1 MKQVFWKSGQ
11 RVIKQVLDWF
21 QSGADQSVMERR
33 ADLTDYGIVK
43 NLLNEFDIIV
53 GTNNTPSTPSITIR
67 TGVAYDVNGERIYVP
82 DETTSWDSSAPS
94 HTTDDGSGTL
104 VSTPRSTGSLN
115 VTLTTNTNN
124 YIWIDYLQTTDDSV
138 FTLHKLFN
146 TKIFYKRTDGYK
158 ISVTTVNTPPSVSSL
173 KLGNVDLTGGG
184 VVSVSTIAKSGR
196 VLGGISH
203 YRVKIHTV
211 LADKSDKT
219 VTYTPD
225 QEIFVD
231 DHVRAIGTGV
241 VGPNNPHGISP
252 TDIGLS
258 PASTIQEHQEF
269 FHSNGLIVPNE
280 ASTASALYGS
290 VTVLTP
296 GFDFITYKALTG
308 TERANV
314 GGNVIVSSDISS
326 DVIISWTALDPSG
339 TYYIY
344 LDGNT
349 KTIQKTQ
356 TNLIATPDAFK
367 FLLSTVTY
375 TYPGGMGAGDGDLS
389 SFVDRRLFGTIGTRD
404 IQANAVTAS
413 EIDPSVAGN
422 GLSGGNGTPLA
433 VNTTNGLSITGDA
446 VQIDP
451 SAAGDGLSYTS
462 GVLAVNVASG
472 IEIVGDTLRIST
484 FAAGNGLSGGGGSAL
499 SVNVDNSTLQITS
512 DTLSIRPS
520 GVTGTELNTSVAGN
534 GLSGGGGSALSVNVD
549 NSTLQITS
557 DTLSVKAGGI
567 TGTQLNTSVAGNGLA
582 GGGGSP
588 LSVNV
593 DGTYITITGDTV
605 SATDAIKPMHYIRDT
620 GTAFQWTDYPALG
633 GFHTVYSY
641 SGKGVLKGATW
652 LLSSNPNSGG
662 ASFDFRLTIDGNVY
676 TYSDLRT
683 GVNAGQGWG
692 TVNNYAYVANSISSS
707 TAIGI
712 VSGVD
717 TWSQFYFGFT
727 TGFSLAV
734 QPRAA
739 SDGRWGYT
747 PYVSYERV

>member
-1 MKQVFWKSGQ
+1 MKQLFWKSGQ

-21 QSGADQSVMERR
+21 QDAADESISDRR
-33 ADLTDYGIVK
+33 ADLMDYGIVK

-67 TGVAYDVNGERIYVP
+67 TGVAYDTNGDRISID
-82 DETTSWDSSAPS
+82 DESIPFTASNPT
-94 HTTDDGSGTL
+94 HQTDDGSGLL
-104 VSTPRSTGSLN
+104 VNTPRSTGSFN
-115 VTLTTNTNN
+115 IPLTTNINN
-124 YIWIDYLQTTDDSV
+124 YVWIEYLQTTDDSL

-146 TKIFYKRTDGYK
+146 TKIFYKLTDGYK
-158 ISVTTVNTPPSVSSL
+158 ITVTTINTPPSLTAL

-184 VVSVSTIAKSGR
+184 VVSGTTIAKSGR
-196 VLGGISH
+196 VIGGVSH
-203 YRVKIHTV
+203 YRAKIHTV

-219 VTYTPD
+219 QVYGPD

-280 ASTASALYGS
+280 ATTSSALYGF

-308 TERANV
+308 TERVNV
-314 GGNVIVSSDISS
+314 GGNVVVASDIST
-326 DVIISWTALDPSG
+326 DVIVSFTALDPSG

-356 TNLIATPDAFK
+356 TDLISTPDEFK
-367 FLLSTVTY
+367 FVLSTVTY

-389 SFVDRRLFGTIGTRD
+389 SFVDRRLFGTIAARD
-404 IQANAVTAS
+404 IQFGAVT
-413 EIDPSVAGN
+413 
-422 GLSGGNGTPLA
+422 
-433 VNTTNGLSITGDA
+433 
-446 VQIDP
+446 
-451 SAAGDGLSYTS
+451 
-462 GVLAVNVASG
+462 
-472 IEIVGDTLRIST
+472 
-484 FAAGNGLSGGGGSAL
+484 GS
-499 SVNVDNSTLQITS
+499 
-512 DTLSIRPS
+512 
-520 GVTGTELNTSVAGN
+520 ELNVSVAGN
-534 GLSGGGGSALSVNVD
+534 GLSGGGGSPLSVNVTNGISISSDFLQIDPSVAGNGLAYSSGILSVNVDNSTIEINTDTLRVKANGITSNEINSSIAGNGLSGGSGSPLAVNVD

-557 DTLSVKAGGI
+557 DTLSVKPSGI
-567 TGTQLNTSVAGNGLA
+567 TGTELNASVAGNGLSGGA
-582 GGGGSP
+582 GAPLSVNVTTGLEITGDNLRISSAAAGNGLGWSAGV

-605 SATDAIKPMHYIRDT
+605 SATDAIKPMHYVRDT
-620 GTAFQWTDYPALG
+620 GTSFQWTDFPQLG

-641 SGKGVLKGATW
+641 SGKGVLKGASW
-652 LLSSNPNSGG
+652 ILSSNPNSGG
-662 ASFDFRLTIDGNVY
+662 ASFDFQLTIDGNTY
-676 TYSDLRT
+676 TFSDLRT
-683 GVNAGQGWG
+683 GVNSGQGYP
-692 TVNNYAYVANSISSS
+692 TVNNYAYVANSITSSS
-707 TAIGI
+707 AIGI
-712 VSGVD
+712 VSGID
-717 TWSQFYFGFT
+717 SWSQFYFGFT

-747 PYVSYERV
+747 PYVSFERV